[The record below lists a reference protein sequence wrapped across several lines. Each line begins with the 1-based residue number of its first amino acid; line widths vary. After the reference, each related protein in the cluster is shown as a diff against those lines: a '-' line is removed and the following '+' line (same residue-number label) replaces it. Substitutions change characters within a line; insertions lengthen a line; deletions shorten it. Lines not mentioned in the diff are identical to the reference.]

1 MWVTGSNRLAF
12 LGPYG
17 TFTEQALRTQPDLA
31 EAELVPMRTFG
42 MILDAVAD
50 GSVERGF
57 VAIENA
63 LEGTVNA
70 TLDSLAFDN
79 ELLIQRE
86 VLLDIEMHLMALPA
100 TQMADIEVVAS
111 HPVANGQCREFLAK
125 ELSHAEIRVV
135 TSTAEA
141 AKLVAENPRQ
151 GALCNRLA
159 GEIYGLEVVAENIAD
174 RVDNQTRFVL
184 VGRTGVPAPTG
195 SDKTTLAIFQRRNRA
210 GSLLAI
216 LQEFASRDINLTKL
230 TSRPAKTIMGQ
241 YCFLIDA
248 EGHIGDEV
256 LAEALLKI
264 KTDLA
269 DVKFLGSY
277 PAAARRVPTAT
288 GAAEVEPGDAEA
300 WLANLRSQI
309 EWG

>member
-1 MWVTGSNRLAF
+1 MSDSNRLAF

-31 EAELVPMRTFG
+31 QAELVPMRTFG
-42 MILDAVAD
+42 QILDAVAD

-86 VLLDIEMHLMALPA
+86 VLLDVKMNLMAPPA
-100 TQMADIEVVAS
+100 VTMTDIEVVTS
-111 HPVANGQCREFLAK
+111 HPTANGQCREFLAK
-125 ELSHAEIRVV
+125 EMAHAEIRVA

-141 AKLVAENPRQ
+141 ARIVSERTNEA
-151 GALCNRLA
+151 ALCNTLA
-159 GEIYGLEVVAENIAD
+159 GELYGLEVVAEDVAD
-174 RVDNQTRFVL
+174 RMGNQTRFVL
-184 VGRTGVPAPTG
+184 VGPSGIPAATG
-195 SDKTTLAIFQRRNRA
+195 SDKTTLAIFQRQNRA

-216 LQEFASRDINLTKL
+216 LEEFASRNINLTKL
-230 TSRPAKTIMGQ
+230 TSRPAKTVMGQ

-248 EGHIGDEV
+248 EGHIGDQA
-256 LAEALLKI
+256 LSDALLQI

-269 DVKFLGSY
+269 EVKFLGSY
-277 PAAARRVPTAT
+277 PAAARRPATAT
-288 GAAEVEPGDAEA
+288 GAADIEPSDAQA
-300 WLANLRSQI
+300 WLAQLQSQI
-309 EWG
+309 S

>member
-1 MWVTGSNRLAF
+1 MSDSNRLAF
-12 LGPYG
+12 LGPFG
-17 TFTEQALRTQPDLA
+17 TFTEQALRTQTDLA
-31 EAELVPMRTFG
+31 EADLVPMRTFG
-42 MILDAVAD
+42 QILDAVAD

-86 VLLDIEMHLMALPA
+86 VLLDVKMNLMAPPGVS
-100 TQMADIEVVAS
+100 MADIEVVTS
-111 HPVANGQCREFLAK
+111 HPTANGQCREFLAK
-125 ELSHAEIRVV
+125 EMGYAEIRVA

-141 AKLVAENPRQ
+141 ARIVGERTNEA
-151 GALCNRLA
+151 ALCNTLS
-159 GEIYGLEVVAENIAD
+159 GELYGLEVVAADVAD
-174 RVDNQTRFVL
+174 RVGNQTRFVL
-184 VGRTGVPAPTG
+184 VGASGIPPATGA
-195 SDKTTLAIFQRRNRA
+195 DKTTLAIFQRQNRA

-216 LQEFASRDINLTKL
+216 LHEFADRGINLTKL
-230 TSRPAKTIMGQ
+230 TSRPAKTVMGQ

-248 EGHIGDEV
+248 EGHIGDES
-256 LAEALLKI
+256 LSEALLHI

-277 PAAARRVPTAT
+277 PAAARRPATAT
-288 GAAEVEPGDAEA
+288 GAADIEPSDAQQ
-300 WLANLRSQI
+300 WLSEIHGQI
-309 EWG
+309 S

>member
-1 MWVTGSNRLAF
+1 VSASNRLAF

-31 EAELVPMRTFG
+31 DTELVPMRTFG
-42 MILDAVAD
+42 QILDSVAD

-79 ELLIQRE
+79 HLLIQRE
-86 VLLDIEMHLMALPA
+86 VLLDIEMNLMALPG
-100 TQMADIEVVAS
+100 TEMADIKVVAS

-125 ELSHAEIRVV
+125 EMGHAEIRVA

-141 AKLVAENPRQ
+141 AQMVAENPGQ
-151 GALCNRLA
+151 AALCNTLA
-159 GEIYGLEVVAENIAD
+159 GELYGLATVSTNVAD
-174 RVDNQTRFVL
+174 RVNNQTRFVL
-184 VGRTGVPAPTG
+184 VGRTGVPAASG
-195 SDKTTLAIFQRRNRA
+195 DDKTTLAIFQRQNKP

-216 LQEFASRDINLTKL
+216 LQQFASRNINLTKL
-230 TSRPAKTIMGQ
+230 TSRPAKTVMGQ

-248 EGHIGDEV
+248 EGHIGDRV
-256 LAEALLKI
+256 LADALVNI
-264 KTDLA
+264 KADLA
-269 DVKFLGSY
+269 EVRFLGSY
-277 PAAARRVPTAT
+277 PRAARRPSTST
-288 GAAEVEPGDAEA
+288 GAADIEPGHAEE
-300 WLANLRSQI
+300 WLADIHSQI
-309 EWG
+309 GLGG